1 MPLSARAFPGYPALM
16 VGVFLH
22 ASLGLFLLVAVPAL
36 ALVGLLGFFR
46 PLPSRFYAFL
56 RGVAWVAILQVLLG
70 FLLFLQGL
78 RPKDGLHLLYGLL
91 LAAGLHYLGGLRARG
106 VVLPGPQGP
115 AQAPRAFRG
124 PGASLLRGAR
134 PPGVPHGP
142 VRASRATLSQGM
154 SPDNVVAFCFKKF
167 SKSFT

>member
-46 PLPSRFYAFL
+46 PLPSRLYAFL

-91 LAAGLHYLGGLRARG
+91 LAAGLHYLGGLEPGGWFYRG
-106 VVLPGPQGP
+106 LKDPPKRPELFVALGLLFCVGLVLRVYLTG
-115 AQAPRAFRG
+115 R
-124 PGASLLRGAR
+124 
-134 PPGVPHGP
+134 
-142 VRASRATLSQGM
+142 
-154 SPDNVVAFCFKKF
+154 
-167 SKSFT
+167 

>member
-1 MPLSARAFPGYPALM
+1 M

-78 RPKDGLHLLYGLL
+78 RPKDGLRLLYGLL
-91 LAAGLHYLGGLRARG
+91 LAAGLRYLGGLEPGGWFYRG
-106 VVLPGPQGP
+106 LKDPPKRPELFVALGLLFCVGLVLRVYLTG
-115 AQAPRAFRG
+115 R
-124 PGASLLRGAR
+124 
-134 PPGVPHGP
+134 
-142 VRASRATLSQGM
+142 
-154 SPDNVVAFCFKKF
+154 
-167 SKSFT
+167 

>member
-91 LAAGLHYLGGLRARG
+91 LAAGLHYLGGLEPGGWFYRG
-106 VVLPGPQGP
+106 VKDPPKRPVLLVALG
-115 AQAPRAFRG
+115 
-124 PGASLLRGAR
+124 LL
-134 PPGVPHGP
+134 
-142 VRASRATLSQGM
+142 
-154 SPDNVVAFCFKKF
+154 FCVGLVLRVYL
-167 SKSFT
+167 TGR

>member
-1 MPLSARAFPGYPALM
+1 M

-91 LAAGLHYLGGLRARG
+91 LAAGLHYLGGLEPGGWFYRG
-106 VVLPGPQGP
+106 LKDPPKRPELFVALGLLFCVKP
-115 AQAPRAFRG
+115 A
-124 PGASLLRGAR
+124 LRVYLTGR
-134 PPGVPHGP
+134 
-142 VRASRATLSQGM
+142 
-154 SPDNVVAFCFKKF
+154 
-167 SKSFT
+167 

>member
-1 MPLSARAFPGYPALM
+1 M

-91 LAAGLHYLGGLRARG
+91 LAAGLHYLGGLEPGGWFHRG
-106 VVLPGPQGP
+106 LRDPPKRPELFVALGLLFCVGLVLRVYLTG
-115 AQAPRAFRG
+115 R
-124 PGASLLRGAR
+124 
-134 PPGVPHGP
+134 
-142 VRASRATLSQGM
+142 
-154 SPDNVVAFCFKKF
+154 
-167 SKSFT
+167 

>member
-1 MPLSARAFPGYPALM
+1 M

-22 ASLGLFLLVAVPAL
+22 AYLGLFLLVAVPAL

-91 LAAGLHYLGGLRARG
+91 LAAGLHYLGGLEPGGWVYRG
-106 VVLPGPQGP
+106 LKDPPKRPELFVALGLLFCVVLV
-115 AQAPRAFRG
+115 
-124 PGASLLRGAR
+124 LRVYLTGR
-134 PPGVPHGP
+134 
-142 VRASRATLSQGM
+142 
-154 SPDNVVAFCFKKF
+154 
-167 SKSFT
+167 

>member
-1 MPLSARAFPGYPALM
+1 M

-91 LAAGLHYLGGLRARG
+91 LAAGLHYLGGLEPGGWFYRG
-106 VVLPGPQGP
+106 LKDPPKRPELFVALGLLFCVGLVLRVYLTGRCGLGPWAGGTAPAWPG
-115 AQAPRAFRG
+115 
-124 PGASLLRGAR
+124 
-134 PPGVPHGP
+134 
-142 VRASRATLSQGM
+142 
-154 SPDNVVAFCFKKF
+154 
-167 SKSFT
+167 

>member
-1 MPLSARAFPGYPALM
+1 M

-56 RGVAWVAILQVLLG
+56 RGVAWGAILQVLLG

-91 LAAGLHYLGGLRARG
+91 LAAGLHYLGGLEPGGWFYRG
-106 VVLPGPQGP
+106 LKDPPKRPELFVALGLLFCVGLVLRVYLTG
-115 AQAPRAFRG
+115 R
-124 PGASLLRGAR
+124 
-134 PPGVPHGP
+134 
-142 VRASRATLSQGM
+142 
-154 SPDNVVAFCFKKF
+154 
-167 SKSFT
+167 

>member
-1 MPLSARAFPGYPALM
+1 M

-91 LAAGLHYLGGLRARG
+91 LAAGLHYLGGLEPGGWFYRG
-106 VVLPGPQGP
+106 LRDPPKRPERFVALGLLFCVGLVLRVYLTG
-115 AQAPRAFRG
+115 R
-124 PGASLLRGAR
+124 
-134 PPGVPHGP
+134 
-142 VRASRATLSQGM
+142 
-154 SPDNVVAFCFKKF
+154 
-167 SKSFT
+167 

>member
-1 MPLSARAFPGYPALM
+1 M

-91 LAAGLHYLGGLRARG
+91 LAAGLHSLGGLEPGGWFYRG
-106 VVLPGPQGP
+106 LKDPPTRPELFVALGLLFCVGLVLRVYLTG
-115 AQAPRAFRG
+115 R
-124 PGASLLRGAR
+124 
-134 PPGVPHGP
+134 
-142 VRASRATLSQGM
+142 
-154 SPDNVVAFCFKKF
+154 
-167 SKSFT
+167 

>member
-1 MPLSARAFPGYPALM
+1 M

-78 RPKDGLHLLYGLL
+78 RPTDGLHLLYGLL
-91 LAAGLHYLGGLRARG
+91 LAAGLHYLGGLEPGGWFYRG
-106 VVLPGPQGP
+106 LKDPPKRPELFVALGLLFCVGLVLRVYLTG
-115 AQAPRAFRG
+115 R
-124 PGASLLRGAR
+124 
-134 PPGVPHGP
+134 
-142 VRASRATLSQGM
+142 
-154 SPDNVVAFCFKKF
+154 
-167 SKSFT
+167 

>member
-91 LAAGLHYLGGLRARG
+91 LAAGLHYLG
-106 VVLPGPQGP
+106 
-115 AQAPRAFRG
+115 
-124 PGASLLRGAR
+124 
-134 PPGVPHGP
+134 
-142 VRASRATLSQGM
+142 ASRPRGWFYRGLKD
-154 SPDNVVAFCFKKF
+154 PPKRPELFVALGLLFCVGLVLRVYL
-167 SKSFT
+167 TGR

>member
-1 MPLSARAFPGYPALM
+1 M

-91 LAAGLHYLGGLRARG
+91 LAAGLHYLGGLEPGGWFYRG
-106 VVLPGPQGP
+106 LKDPPKRPELFVALGVHFCVGLVLRGYLPGRRG
-115 AQAPRAFRG
+115 RG
-124 PGASLLRGAR
+124 PWAGGTAPAW
-134 PPGVPHGP
+134 PG
-142 VRASRATLSQGM
+142 
-154 SPDNVVAFCFKKF
+154 
-167 SKSFT
+167 

>member
-1 MPLSARAFPGYPALM
+1 M

-91 LAAGLHYLGGLRARG
+91 LAAGLHYLGGLE
-106 VVLPGPQGP
+106 
-115 AQAPRAFRG
+115 
-124 PGASLLRGAR
+124 PGAWFYRGLKDPPRRPEVYVALGLLFALGL
-134 PPGVPHGP
+134 V
-142 VRASRATLSQGM
+142 VRVYVTGG
-154 SPDNVVAFCFKKF
+154 
-167 SKSFT
+167 